1 MDLTKPT
8 EKGSTGV
15 VVSVAAGIAVVVAV
29 VVVAV
34 VVAAVVVAVVVAAV
48 ADVLVVAAVGA
59 PGTSLVQVAA
69 TTPPPSV
76 ATTSFSCR
84 C

>member
-1 MDLTKPT
+1 M
-8 EKGSTGV
+8 GV

-34 VVAAVVVAVVVAAV
+34 VVAAVVAAVVVGV
-48 ADVLVVAAVGA
+48 VDVRVVAAVGA